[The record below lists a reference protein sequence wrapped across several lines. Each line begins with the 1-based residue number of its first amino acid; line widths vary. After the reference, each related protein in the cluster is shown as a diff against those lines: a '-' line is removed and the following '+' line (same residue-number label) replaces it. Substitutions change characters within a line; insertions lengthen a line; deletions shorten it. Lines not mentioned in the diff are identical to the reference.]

1 MKNFI
6 KYKWPNF
13 FNTVK
18 YLKKMKDDF
27 ILENIFNTSYAKHA
41 LLSYIKTPFLN
52 KNQHTHTN
60 YIEAKTWAE
69 ILNEFGYTVDVVE
82 YDSPKIY
89 PLEKYDLLCGFGN
102 TFDNSLEYKTKKT
115 LKRILYSTGFN
126 HVQLNYISLKRTKE
140 VFEKKGVWLINSAR
154 YVKNAWPTQIHLSDA
169 IISIGNQEAVN
180 SYDKNLS
187 KITFMLP
194 SPISVFHDFNKILK
208 YKSKNTRKNFL
219 WFGSSGFIHKGLDLL
234 LEFFSSR
241 NDLTLHLCGMI
252 GEESFQ
258 KTYKDELSANNI
270 INHGFIHINSQV
282 FERIL
287 KECSYVIFPSVS
299 EGGSPAVLTTIANG
313 ALYPIV
319 TINTSFEIPNK
330 TIIDEINLEGISEAI
345 KNAEKINDVD
355 FNKLSTE
362 NAEFALKFHNKEN
375 YKKVLKEAIIKILN

>member
-1 MKNFI
+1 
-6 KYKWPNF
+6 
-13 FNTVK
+13 
-18 YLKKMKDDF
+18 MKDDF
-27 ILENIFNTSYAKHA
+27 ILENIFNTSYEKHA
-41 LLSYIKTPFLN
+41 LLSYIKTPFLT
-52 KNQHTHTN
+52 KNQNTHTN
-60 YIEAKTWAE
+60 HIEAKTWAE

-89 PLEKYDLLCGFGN
+89 PLQKYDLLCGFGN
-102 TFDNSLEYKTKKT
+102 AFDNSFEHKTKKT

-126 HVQLNYISLKRTKE
+126 HIQLNYLSLKRTKE

-169 IISIGNQEAVN
+169 IISIGNQEVVN
-180 SYDKNLS
+180 TYDKNLS
-187 KITFMLP
+187 KNTFMLP

-208 YKSKNTRKNFL
+208 YKSKNSRKNFL

-258 KTYKDELSANNI
+258 NTYKDELSANNI
-270 INHGFIHINSQV
+270 INHGFIDIKSQSYQ
-282 FERIL
+282 RIL
-287 KECSYVIFPSVS
+287 KECSYVIFPSAS
-299 EGGSPAVLTTIANG
+299 EGGSPSVLSTIVNG

-319 TINTSFEIPNK
+319 SVNTSFEIPNK
-330 TIIDEINLEGISEAI
+330 TFIKDINIDEISKAI
-345 KNAEKINDVD
+345 KNVEKINLIEL
-355 FNKLSTE
+355 NKLCTE
-362 NAEFALKFHNKEN
+362 NAEFALKFHNKKN